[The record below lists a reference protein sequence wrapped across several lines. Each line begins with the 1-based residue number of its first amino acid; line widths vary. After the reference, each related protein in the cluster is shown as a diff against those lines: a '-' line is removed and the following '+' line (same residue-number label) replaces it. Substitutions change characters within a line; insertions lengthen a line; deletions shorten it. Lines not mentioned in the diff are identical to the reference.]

1 LTTPFIDPAAPGSA
15 VEVPVVI
22 EVLPIGTQV
31 RCVCPRFLIAG
42 QITGRISGRS
52 DGGMHFP
59 PPARHVALQVNHRV
73 DCSAGRNHEHYNV
86 GVRDEAD
93 GTQIYQCSICS
104 LEPTYIEIAAEI
116 RARSHARA
124 AS

>member
-1 LTTPFIDPAAPGSA
+1 
-15 VEVPVVI
+15 VI

-31 RCVCPRFLIAG
+31 RRVFPRFLIAG

-59 PPARHVALQVNHRV
+59 PAARPVALQVNHRV

-93 GTQIYQCSICS
+93 GTQIYRCSICS
-104 LEPTYIEIAAEI
+104 LARPHIYIAA
-116 RARSHARA
+116 
-124 AS
+124 